1 MISNCLENKANLSV
15 PRVNQILVLAAGSEL
30 DRTFITTKIL
40 SAFEEHLSIQPEF
53 LSSDLATTLAAL
65 MELGH
70 YPKTLIDDL
79 MSNDKLNTLPP
90 EGSYILLWQLILLQN
105 THLPLY
111 NVLWQRLLSDDKVYP
126 WHIFTT

>member
-1 MISNCLENKANLSV
+1 
-15 PRVNQILVLAAGSEL
+15 
-30 DRTFITTKIL
+30 
-40 SAFEEHLSIQPEF
+40 
-53 LSSDLATTLAAL
+53 

-90 EGSYILLWQLILLQN
+90 EGSYILLRQLILLQN

-111 NVLWQRLLSDDKVYP
+111 NVLWQRLLSDDKV
-126 WHIFTT
+126 HTKRCASIINLI